1 MSRITAENV
10 LLRQD
15 GHAFLVLRENLFAYT
30 ALMQP
35 PADSPGPHMNP
46 VTICGPPGVGKSLLV
61 KSYVRDRIDRQPD
74 IPVVHVTGAQLIAEL
89 AEAADQS
96 RIAQWQRSCR
106 SAGLFICEDLQA
118 LASHSE
124 AQQHLQAAIDEVD
137 ATGGHVVLT
146 ALRLPGELNGLS
158 AKLVNRCHGGICA
171 TIDMPG
177 PSSRRKLLDHFLAE
191 QQLILPEA
199 QIDEL
204 TREMAVSP
212 RELRAIVQE
221 LAVASRD
228 QPNIPEQLVRN
239 VVHQRKEE
247 YGVTL
252 ADVARA
258 VAKRF
263 GVGLSALRS
272 ARRLRSLVL
281 PRQTAMLLAR
291 ELTDARYAEIG
302 EYFGGRNHSTVVHA
316 CQRVRELIE
325 TTPELAS
332 SVDQVRTQL
341 VSRRIPAKC

>member
-1 MSRITAENV
+1 MSRISAENV

-35 PADSPGPHMNP
+35 PTDNAGSHPNP
-46 VTICGPPGVGKSLLV
+46 ITICGPPGVGKSLLV
-61 KSYVRDRIDRQPD
+61 KSYVRYRIDQQPE
-74 IPVVHVTGAQLIAEL
+74 IPIVHLTGAQLIADL
-89 AEAADQS
+89 AEAATES
-96 RIAQWQRSCR
+96 RVPQWQRSHR
-106 SAGLFICEDLQA
+106 SAALFICEDLHP
-118 LASHSE
+118 LASRKE

-137 ATGGHVVLT
+137 ACGGQVVLT
-146 ALRLPGELNGLS
+146 ALRLPGEINGLS
-158 AKLVNRCHGGICA
+158 AKLVNRCHGGLCA
-171 TIDMPG
+171 TIDLPG

-221 LAVASRD
+221 LAVATRG
-228 QPNIPEQLVRN
+228 QPDIPERLVRN
-239 VVHQRKEE
+239 VVNQRKEK

-252 ADVARA
+252 PDVAKA

-272 ARRLRSLVL
+272 GRRLRSLVL

-316 CQRVRELIE
+316 CQRVRELLE